1 MSRRPWMIIGAVV
14 SAVGL
19 AVGAIGCVEETDESF
34 PAVELDDLDD
44 GDSGDC
50 ELRYR
55 LPAGESFALETH
67 EVTEPESLAPV
78 ADDYVGSIPP
88 VLLFA
93 DGLTDGTD
101 DPLDLVGGLG
111 ERTGYG
117 FDETPGTEQDVYS
130 MYYGSISPE
139 NCQYQARLDGQAV
152 DLEMQASTEVME
164 LDLSG
169 FSALTEGLSILVED
183 VVLEGTFNTEVDRLE
198 DVVLSGVVRDEGL
211 DELLET
217 AGDMLPLSED
227 QILSLLDPDDE
238 GDIPVELQMSG
249 RQIVVEGFIDADDDD
264 ELEPRPDAGD
274 CCPDDLAV
282 GESILSHLRWEQ
294 QGIDSRQYELFQ
306 MALPEFRGD
315 DHIAMVATARRQDD
329 GTVHYE
335 VYSGGALPEGRIVY
349 RRDAGNGGTAP
360 HFEVVEQSGVNPL
373 GNTDPTALST
383 YEELLQTGANPNNV
397 SYSDEGYLS
406 GDPRLAFVPPVQM
419 HYPFAMER
427 IAQNFDDPRA
437 GDLMVLP
444 ASWSTAGFGTHGNLG
459 ALQSRAPL
467 VMAGPGIRS
476 ADDDEFGTVEE
487 MGDGAS
493 TLLLEDG
500 VRQVDIAPTVAA
512 ALGVDTTTGVGPDL
526 RLSDDVYLGWQDGR
540 VLSEVF
546 TDSAIDAVEAGEPVA
561 DRAVIIVND
570 GLTNVELFHQTLS
583 DDPDFEVDSYR
594 RLLESGVGYR
604 YGAISNFPSNTF
616 PGHNTIGSGAWA
628 GHHGVVDNRFLVREQ
643 ALSAAPIGSLFE
655 TEYLFGS
662 AHHNLPVETLYEA
675 VERTHGGLDDN
686 VMTASINEP
695 STRGADFAS
704 LEYREPE
711 GFEVPAEGN
720 EVMIGDS
727 VVELPE
733 ADVEDYTGVMDNTT
747 IQTFASLFQ
756 DHVERGEEGLP
767 IPMLTYMNM
776 ASTDTA
782 GHAHGPHGD
791 ETRFD
796 VVSRT
801 NQRMNAMWDVLE
813 HLELDDSTLV
823 VLTADHGM
831 ELQDRSRMTARS
843 SALNEADVSFQRHGW
858 YYYFS
863 ELAVEVEDIDDSG
876 AEVTVSLR
884 VVDRATA
891 QTEDPA
897 GVEEVTIEVI
907 DDATG
912 SAVETDED
920 GYADVIFQPDEG
932 ATSALLEFNHPDW
945 NMHRQRLEF

>member
-1 MSRRPWMIIGAVV
+1 M
-14 SAVGL
+14 
-19 AVGAIGCVEETDESF
+19 
-34 PAVELDDLDD
+34 
-44 GDSGDC
+44 
-50 ELRYR
+50 
-55 LPAGESFALETH
+55 
-67 EVTEPESLAPV
+67 
-78 ADDYVGSIPP
+78 
-88 VLLFA
+88 
-93 DGLTDGTD
+93 TDGTD

-662 AHHNLPVETLYEA
+662 AHQNLPVETLYEA
-675 VERTHGGLDDN
+675 VERTHGGLDDD

-711 GFEVPAEGN
+711 GFDVPAEGN

-756 DHVERGEEGLP
+756 DHIERGEEGLP

-801 NQRMNAMWDVLE
+801 NQRMNAMGDVLE
-813 HLELDDSTLV
+813 HRELDDSTLV

-863 ELAVEVEDIDDSG
+863 ELGVEVEDIDDSG

-884 VVDRATA
+884 IVDRATA